1 VDLQTRPAKVRTDL
15 ISNLQRVNLLD
26 CVSDES
32 LAWRGEDGAENACG
46 FFNDGVQLLSV
57 EKF

>member
-32 LAWRGEDGAENACG
+32 LAWRGKMGQRTPVAFLMTVCNCL
-46 FFNDGVQLLSV
+46 V
-57 EKF
+57 